1 MSKKISEILGNAFLE
16 IANSIESNDF
26 SPKIKIGLT
35 TLGSEHDNEVLIK
48 GARLAQEEISG
59 LEVVLI
65 GHKYDGFECYETDCE
80 NEMHKIMENLL
91 DKGEIK
97 GCVTRHYN
105 FPIGVS
111 TVGKVPTPAFG
122 HETFIATTTGTAA
135 VDRTEAMFINTLYGI
150 ITAKAM
156 GIEKPSVGILN
167 LDSARTVER
176 ALKQLKENGYDINF
190 ASSQRSDGGVIM
202 RGNDLLM
209 GSSDV
214 MVTDTL
220 TGNILMKLLSSF
232 NTGGNYEAIGSG
244 YGPGIGFGY
253 DRTVLILSRASGTPV
268 IKNAILYAAKLVKNN
283 ITEKIAEEYKIL
295 KQFGLEDILKSFKE
309 SEKTV
314 TKEVEMP
321 EKEIVTQSI
330 AGIDVLDLEIACK
343 RLWEE
348 KIYAETGMGC
358 TGPIIN
364 VSEANLERSKN
375 ILKKESYI

>member
-1 MSKKISEILGNAFLE
+1 MSKLNKTLGNAFLE
-16 IANSIESNDF
+16 IAKSIENNDF
-26 SPKIKIGLT
+26 APKIKIGLT
-35 TLGSEHDNEVLIK
+35 TLGSEHSSEILIN
-48 GARLAQEEISG
+48 GARLAQQEISG

-65 GHKYDGFECYETDCE
+65 GPKCDGFECYETDCE

-91 DKGEIK
+91 DTGEIK
-97 GCVTRHYN
+97 GCVTMHYN
-105 FPIGVS
+105 FPVGVA
-111 TVGKVPTPAFG
+111 TVGKVETPAFG
-122 HETFIATTTGTAA
+122 KETFIATTTGTSAIS
-135 VDRTEAMFINTLYGI
+135 RTEAMFINTLYGI

-214 MVTDTL
+214 MVSDTL
-220 TGNILMKLLSSF
+220 TGNILMKMLSSF
-232 NTGGNYEAIGSG
+232 NTGGNYEAVGSG
-244 YGPGIGFGY
+244 YGPGIGFDY

-268 IKNAILYAAKLVKNN
+268 IKNAILYAAKLVKNS

-295 KQFGLEDILKSFKE
+295 KQFGMEDILKSFKE
-309 SEKTV
+309 SEKTE
-314 TKEVEMP
+314 TKEVKIP

-330 AGIDVLDLEIACK
+330 AGIDVLDLETACK

-348 KIYAETGMGC
+348 NIYAETGMGC

-364 VSEANLERSKN
+364 VSEKNLEKSRT
-375 ILKKESYI
+375 ILKEESYI

>member
-1 MSKKISEILGNAFLE
+1 MSKLNKTLGNAFLE
-16 IANSIESNDF
+16 IASSIENNDF
-26 SPKIKIGLT
+26 APQIKIGLT
-35 TLGSEHDNEVLIK
+35 TLGSEHHHEVLIE

-59 LEVVLI
+59 LEVVII
-65 GHKYDGFECYETDCE
+65 GHQCEGFECHETDCE
-80 NEMHKIMENLL
+80 NEMHQIMENLL
-91 DKGEIK
+91 DTGEIK
-97 GCVTRHYN
+97 GCITRHYN

-122 HETFIATTTGTAA
+122 KEAFIATTTGTAA

-220 TGNILMKLLSSF
+220 TGNILMKMLSSF
-232 NTGGNYEAIGSG
+232 NTGGNYEAVGSG
-244 YGPGIGFGY
+244 YGPGIGFDY

-268 IKNAILYAAKLVKNN
+268 IKNAVLYALKLAKNN
-283 ITEKIAEEYKIL
+283 LNQKIQEEYENL

-309 SEKTV
+309 SEKAQV
-314 TKEVEMP
+314 KEVKMP

-330 AGIDVLDLEIACK
+330 AGIDVLDLELACK
-343 RLWEE
+343 RLWEAN
-348 KIYAETGMGC
+348 IYAETGMGC

-364 VSEANLERSKN
+364 VSEVNLEKSRN
-375 ILKKESYI
+375 ILIEESYI